1 MREFI
6 SPKEFSK
13 KVNLSYDHVLR
24 LCKLDEIE
32 TVKTQGGHFRIPL
45 REVDRFIKPQQEYIT
60 RADYE
65 AVVRENE
72 RLRLQLEQIRALSS
86 IGD

>member
-6 SPKEFSK
+6 SPKEFSRK
-13 KVNLSYDHVLR
+13 LNLSYDHVLR
-24 LCKLDEIE
+24 MCKLGEVE
-32 TVKTQGGHFRIPL
+32 TVKTQGGHFKIPL

-86 IGD
+86 IGG